1 MTVPAAGRGTTT
13 VTPRAVRRIAERA
26 ASEALPDGGTVT
38 SGSASVHGASARVK
52 VGVRLPYPLPADEAA
67 ERIQERARTR
77 TAALTGLSVPH
88 ADVRINS
95 LSVHP
100 LPPARTPS
108 GDEPRGT
115 ADAARGAR
123 HTVRSGGPGGR
134 IRAQR
139 RIPSA
144 LTAAVGA
151 IGCALLLVDV
161 IAVRLGDAP
170 AAWRTWLVDWAST
183 HGPADTAVRFGGV
196 LAALTG
202 AWLLGCAL
210 LPGQRRRLTMAAP
223 APGLR
228 AALDRS
234 AAARVVQDRTA
245 AVGGVVRVRVRV
257 RRRRVKVLAEVG
269 YGAPEQVRA
278 EVVRGVQAALPEL
291 GLARTPTLRVGIR
304 VRRAPQ
310 GPPPSAEKPRQSTTA
325 STTATPT
332 PAPAPAPAP
341 AQQREV

>member
-95 LSVHP
+95 LSVHH

-257 RRRRVKVLAEVG
+257 RVRRRRVKVLAEVG
-269 YGAPEQVRA
+269 YGDPEQVRA

-304 VRRAPQ
+304 VRRAPH

-325 STTATPT
+325 STTATP
-332 PAPAPAPAP
+332 

>member
-223 APGLR
+223 APELR

-257 RRRRVKVLAEVG
+257 RRRRRVKVLAEVG

-278 EVVRGVQAALPEL
+278 EVVRVVQAALPEL

-304 VRRAPQ
+304 VRRAPH

-332 PAPAPAPAP
+332 PA
-341 AQQREV
+341 QQREV

>member
-95 LSVHP
+95 LSVHH

-108 GDEPRGT
+108 GDEPRET

-257 RRRRVKVLAEVG
+257 RVRRRRVKVLAEVG
-269 YGAPEQVRA
+269 YGDPEQVRA

-304 VRRAPQ
+304 VRRAPH

-325 STTATPT
+325 STTATP
-332 PAPAPAPAP
+332 

>member
-144 LTAAVGA
+144 LTAAVAA

-210 LPGQRRRLTMAAP
+210 LPGHRRRLTMAAP
-223 APGLR
+223 APELR

-245 AVGGVVRVRVRV
+245 AVGGAVRVRVRV
-257 RRRRVKVLAEVG
+257 RRRVKVLAEVG

-278 EVVRGVQAALPEL
+278 EVVRVVQAALPEL

-304 VRRAPQ
+304 VRRAPH

-325 STTATPT
+325 STTATP
-332 PAPAPAPAP
+332 AP